1 MNRKMINRK
10 MTNRKMTNRKITKL
24 MLASLLSLSSLGL
37 TKVDRAE
44 AVGLNY
50 GALSS
55 QDKVVFKAAGGTSNA
70 FDITSNITIKK
81 DVPSPSAYQWTAW
94 YNRKTKNFTIDKS
107 KTSGNYKNGFPKKTT
122 SATTSTN
129 FNKVGYYKYLRDPIY
144 NKITLT
150 AKQTFTWKTNEKKTK
165 KETVSKTN
173 NGRKCKEESAR
184 FMLTGDW
191 QSLYTDIASKNRL
204 PKESGKSAS
213 AIAKLIKKNYK
224 EDVISE
230 DTAVQ
235 VRYRGTSNFSF
246 TVGDTKTTINTT
258 VMPYGAS
265 SDGGVE
271 YYNITLKWTCVTKR
285 TYYEEKSHT
294 KTLEI
299 AKTQV
304 ASNVSATEL
313 AKYSNFKL
321 LWKGGN
327 TAAKNT
333 AIKKNNAGW
342 WGSHKPAYHTG
353 NANTKDTGGGSH
365 YYTWS
370 TSGTKNS
377 INLYNLIS
385 KKEKLFTEHAVDLT
399 IPQNPDYKYTV
410 KIDPNGGKY
419 KNSTNI
425 QSISGKVNTIAQI
438 QRPTRENYTFLGW
451 DYTGEG
457 TWNASSGTYTFTGDG
472 LLKAKWLKVTNP
484 DNPGGN
490 GDNGGNG
497 GGITDPEGP
506 GTPPGPTNPLPEDK
520 DPNTKYT
527 LRIDPN
533 GGKYNYKTG
542 ITTTTA
548 KIGTYCSINMPTRNG
563 YIFDGWK
570 VVSGN
575 SNYLTQSKYYL
586 NSTYVFYGNATI
598 QAKWLKVGQ
607 TTGEV
612 TIDPNGGSYEG
623 STTPTKIS
631 KPTGTTI
638 PIKTPIRE
646 GYLFIGWDIDTNNDI
661 NGIFNTSS
669 NSFLFKRGQSILRA
683 RWKKYNPPSC
693 VMDGTG
699 PNACP
704 DSENETLN
712 KFVHLTKN
720 PD

>member
-1 MNRKMINRK
+1 
-10 MTNRKMTNRKITKL
+10 MTNHKITKL
-24 MLASLLSLSSLGL
+24 MLASLVSLSSLGL

-55 QDKVVFKAAGGTSNA
+55 QDKIVFQAAGGTSNA

-94 YNRKTKNFTIDKS
+94 YNRRTKNFTIDKS
-107 KTSGNYKNGFPKKTT
+107 QTSGTYNNGFPKRTT
-122 SATTSTN
+122 GSSTGTN

-144 NKITLT
+144 DKITLI
-150 AKQTFTWKTNEKKTK
+150 ANQTFTWKTNEKKTE
-165 KETVSKTN
+165 KENHNGTVQGH
-173 NGRKCKEESAR
+173 NGSDPKGDMNAEDAR
-184 FMLTGDW
+184 FMLSGDGI
-191 QSLYTDIASKNRL
+191 IAYKNFIFENGKDLLKYSK
-204 PKESGKSAS
+204 KSS
-213 AIAKLIKKNYK
+213 TEIAKLIKQNYK
-224 EDVISE
+224 ENVIG
-230 DTAVQ
+230 DDNATQ
-235 VRYRGTSNFSF
+235 VRYKGYSSFSF
-246 TVGDTKTTINTT
+246 TVGDTKTTVKMTAT
-258 VMPYGAS
+258 PRSS
-265 SDGGVE
+265 SDGGTTGYGIVIE
-271 YYNITLKWTCVTKR
+271 WSTNMSR

-294 KTLEI
+294 KTIEI

-327 TAAKNT
+327 TSAKNT
-333 AIKKNNAGW
+333 AVKKNNAGW

-353 NANTKDTGGGSH
+353 NANTKDTGGGYH

-370 TSGTKNS
+370 TSGTTNS

-419 KNSTNI
+419 KNSANI

-451 DYTGEG
+451 DYAGEG

-472 LLKAKWLKVTNP
+472 TLKAKWLKIKDT
-484 DNPGGN
+484 DNPGG

-497 GGITDPEGP
+497 GGPKDPEGP
-506 GTPPGPTNPLPEDK
+506 GTPPGPINPLPEDK

-542 ITTTTA
+542 ITTITA

-638 PIKTPIRE
+638 PIRTPIRE

-669 NSFLFKRGQSILRA
+669 NSFLFKRGQSVLKA

-699 PNACP
+699 ANACP

-720 PD
+720 PK